1 MQYYDQQ
8 ECLFFKFNVTHT
20 MIEILRPCHNIY
32 WIYTKRISDMV
43 MEIKTCIIQFFSFEI
58 AIARNNLPSS
68 YCIWNVLFFMI
79 F

>member
-43 MEIKTCIIQFFSFEI
+43 MEIKICTIQF
-58 AIARNNLPSS
+58 
-68 YCIWNVLFFMI
+68 YYVLLYLECLI
-79 F
+79 FHNILIN